1 MLLLLAM
8 VLMTSTVFAEVTEI
22 TITTGDYINK
32 TQAIQFTVKSDTYP
46 TLVKIKS
53 SKDTNGVDFNV
64 YSDRN
69 HTAIVSLSA
78 TQSSLDAN
86 IPTIISNPE
95 DDIVISDISN
105 TKSDSIVMD
114 NVQPNY
120 DSTLTITPLGGF
132 YEPFYSGDINLNFT
146 LFDDNKTYI
155 DKFIVYLV
163 QVSADS
169 NYATSFTKKYPDANT
184 ISYRVIHTISE
195 GIPDGNY
202 YLLVD
207 ANDIAGNY
215 CAPADVLPKKKLIY
229 IDNNAPTLLSVNL
242 GAIDNNKIYT
252 DKNVFDLNVTLRD
265 VSGIKQ
271 GSNMTITLPNGHF
284 NYGTLLGSSFFVSM
298 SEMSQ
303 GLVGHTVEDGDVF
316 RVALDANDNVDNR
329 YLYDFN
335 IIYDGTPPTKPNK
348 NSLEI
353 EDRDKNVT
361 ISWGAGAS
369 TDSGSGLKEYRV
381 YRDTSNLIC
390 VTGITTYEC
399 EDNSE
404 KELDETLY
412 YSLVAVDKAGNI
424 SDANVQSI
432 WTGPECDI
440 TINDGNDFT
449 KTPTVTIDISYSND
463 VNEVAFSCNGSSFSS
478 YEALDD
484 DDEDDTKTFNI
495 TSGSGCNS
503 YNEEKTI
510 YARVKSKEHT
520 DRTSIC
526 SSEIYYDTVA
536 PTVPTNVKAT
546 TQSSGAVRIS
556 WNESEDENTNS
567 DITYKLY
574 YSLENDVTSSS
585 PFFETESTS
594 YLHTLNKDVNIYY
607 RVSATDEVGNES
619 ALSSVVV
626 GTARKIGAD
635 LTITITP
642 SNKINDITYVGTGL
656 KTIKYVSDESLSLAP
671 QVSVKQGTDPFVS
684 VGTTYDNSTRA
695 GESDFNF
702 TKSGAGVVRII
713 AKNNSNETS
722 TSELE
727 FVIDTNLPSFD
738 HEHTVQ
744 GAIFEFKITGYPQDI
759 YRVQYLLDNADE
771 LCLKSKADTN
781 FNCVYDSSAR
791 PDGNKLITITVYD
804 TALNYVTKE
813 FTIVVDNIDEDR
825 VLATQLKDELDANL
839 SQIESDFELFLAL
852 GLLSTLDTTVQTKL
866 DLAKVSKADGDKLFS
881 DTNYSGAK
889 EEYMLAKD
897 LLQEI
902 SQKLPAI
909 TIETTNKVAETVY
922 DANTVLPTGT
932 VNDANILR
940 DTNAL
945 YATKSI
951 SVTRN
956 FDVIKIGTQKFFSV
970 TLILENASS
979 SARTVTVIEEI
990 PKSFSKGIEDLSFTG
1005 MVFVLNKDPV
1015 VSFVATIPANGT
1027 KQLTYRFMKPVT
1039 DVDSVTKYNVIKNN
1053 FTPSIV
1059 LDGNVTTEKIIVK
1072 KTVDKN
1078 VFIYLILIIVLFII
1092 VLLIINAVIT
1102 HKNKSTKVV
1111 VKPDAKADMAKYLGV
1126 IKENEGSEKSEGGP
1140 ETDTKKQQ
1148 SPDTYQENYDYIL
1161 SAIKKR

>member
-32 TQAIQFTVKSDTYP
+32 TQAIQFTVKSDNYP

-53 SKDTNGVDFNV
+53 NKDATGVDFNV
-64 YSDRN
+64 YSN
-69 HTAIVSLSA
+69 LSHTAIVSLSA

-105 TKSDSIVMD
+105 TIISDSIVMD
-114 NVQPNY
+114 SVQPNN

-163 QVSADS
+163 QVSAVND
-169 NYATSFTKKYPDANT
+169 YATSFTKKYPDANT

-265 VSGIKQ
+265 ASGIKQ
-271 GSNMTITLPNGHF
+271 GSNMTITLPNGNF

-303 GLVGHTVEDGDVF
+303 RLVGYTVEDGNVF
-316 RVALDANDNVDNR
+316 RVAIDANDNVNNN

-348 NSLEI
+348 NNLEI

-390 VTGITTYEC
+390 VADTTTYEC

-404 KELDETLY
+404 KELDETLS

-463 VNEVAFSCNGSSFSS
+463 VNEVAFSCNGISFSS
-478 YEALDD
+478 YEGM
-484 DDEDDTKTFNI
+484 DTNTFNI
-495 TSGSGCNS
+495 TSGNGCNS
-503 YNEEKTI
+503 YSEEKMV
-510 YARVKSKEHT
+510 YARVRSKEHT

-526 SSEIYYDTVA
+526 SSEIYYDNVA

-556 WNESEDENTNS
+556 WNESEDENTDS

-585 PFFETESTS
+585 PFFETDDTS
-594 YLHTLNKDVNIYY
+594 YLHTLNKDCNIYY

-626 GTARKIGAD
+626 ASARKIGAD

-642 SNKINDITYVGTGL
+642 SNDINDIIYVGAGL
-656 KTIKYVSDESLSLAP
+656 KTIKYVSDESLLLAP
-671 QVSVKQGTDPFVS
+671 QVSVKQGADSFVS
-684 VGTTYDNSTRA
+684 LGTTYDNSTRT

-702 TKSGAGVVRII
+702 TKSGTGVVRII

-759 YRVQYLLDNADE
+759 YRVQYLLNNADE

-781 FNCVYDSSAR
+781 FNCVYDFSAI

-813 FTIVVDNIDEDR
+813 FTIVVDNIDEDM
-825 VLATQLKDELDANL
+825 VLATQLKEELDTNL
-839 SQIESDFELFLAL
+839 PQIESDFELFLAL

-866 DLAKVSKADGDKLFS
+866 DFAKVSKADGDKLFS
-881 DTNYSGAK
+881 DSNYSGAK
-889 EEYMLAKD
+889 EEYMLAKE
-897 LLQEI
+897 LVQEI
-902 SQKLPAI
+902 NQKLPPI

-940 DTNAL
+940 DTNTL

-951 SVTRN
+951 SITRN
-956 FDVIKIGTQKFFSV
+956 FDITKIGTQKFFSV
-970 TLILENASS
+970 TLILKNTSS
-979 SARTVTVIEEI
+979 SARTITVIEDI
-990 PKSFSKGIEDLSFTG
+990 PKSFSTDIEDLSFTG
-1005 MVFVLNKDPV
+1005 MVSALNKDPV
-1015 VSFVATIPANGT
+1015 VSFVTTIPANGT
-1027 KQLTYRFMKPVT
+1027 KELTYRFIKPVT

-1059 LDGNVTTEKIIVK
+1059 LDGNVSTEKIIVK
-1072 KTVDKN
+1072 KTVDKD
-1078 VFIYLILIIVLFII
+1078 VFIYLISIIVLFII
-1092 VLLIINAVIT
+1092 VLLIINAIVT

-1111 VKPDAKADMAKYLGV
+1111 VKPDAKADMAKYLGL
-1126 IKENEGSEKSEGGP
+1126 IRENNGSEKSED
-1140 ETDTKKQQ
+1140 ESEDDTKKQQ
-1148 SPDTYQENYDYIL
+1148 SPDTFQENYDYIL